1 MKFLI
6 NMFLFVSISIT
17 AQTTLEKEI
26 EKIKSNPNIKTE
38 YIDDDLLKVN
48 YDKFNS
54 RTFYLGEL
62 ESKKVTQDS
71 IPRFVFNISEMDT
84 SLFNYKYQFWQ
95 EVPLGNYYIKPI
107 IGNISNNN
115 RVEYY
120 GHKKDFFT
128 ENSEVYCYE
137 QDANGIFKQEYKYPS
152 NTILAYNIFDI
163 NRDGNLELHLLDTT
177 RYRIDSINWGIL
189 PDQSFF
195 KKSSPNSLA
204 DSIFFKYNIYTYDN
218 FNSQLND
225 FSIGDFDKDGINE
238 AVYNNFGPRII
249 RIAKFN
255 EANSTFDT
263 IQAFQTP
270 YVEDVAGFPIGDFD
284 MDGKTDM
291 VYAGGMGNI
300 YLIECEGVDSYSMNW
315 TGNTGVPNS
324 YINFQTN
331 DIDGNGKPEFWIGG
345 ESFVL
350 EVTRLICYETNGNN
364 SYHSVAEIEFPFLLS
379 LNPPRANSIDVD
391 NDNTEEIFMQI
402 GNVVVFIKFT
412 GSSNNHNYELYYYHL
427 FDQSIQSAIPFKFPG
442 DKYPSLILAME
453 YWQNG
458 YGRAFTQ
465 MYKHYLTVDV
475 DKQESVVNNYN
486 LFECY
491 PNPFNPSTKVKF
503 SLASS
508 ANVQIV
514 VYNSIGEEIITL
526 LNQSLEG
533 GEHNV
538 VWNGVD
544 KNNNSVPS
552 GVYFITMLANPDIF
566 EVTDRFQKTI
576 KSVLIK

>member
-6 NMFLFVSISIT
+6 SIYLFLFLSVLVN

-38 YIDDDLLKVN
+38 YIDDNLLKVN
-48 YDKFNS
+48 YDKLTC

-62 ESKKVTQDS
+62 ESKKGIQDS
-71 IPRFVFNISEMDT
+71 IPRFVFNLWEMDT

-107 IGNISNNN
+107 IGDISNNN

-137 QDANGIFKQEYKYPS
+137 QDANGIFNQAFKYPI
-152 NTILAYNIFDI
+152 NTVGAHNIFDI
-163 NRDGNLELHLLDTT
+163 DRDGNLELHLMATHLD
-177 RYRIDSINWGIL
+177 SAWGGYVH
-189 PDQSFF
+189 DQTFY
-195 KKSSPNSLA
+195 KKTSETSLA
-204 DSIFFKYNIYTYDN
+204 TNYYFDFNIYRGGGLN
-218 FNSQLND
+218 IQLND
-225 FSIGDFDKDGINE
+225 FTIGDFDKDNINE
-238 AVYNNFGPRII
+238 VVFNNFMPREVW
-249 RIAKFN
+249 IAKFN
-255 EANSTFDT
+255 EADTTFDSLK
-263 IQAFQTP
+263 AFPTP
-270 YVEDVAGFPIGDFD
+270 YIEDVSGFPIGDFD
-284 MDGKTDM
+284 MDGKTDI
-291 VYAGGMGNI
+291 VYAGSMGNI
-300 YLIECEGVDSYSMNW
+300 YLIECEGVNNYSMNW

-345 ESFVL
+345 EDFGL
-350 EVTRLICYETNGNN
+350 DVTRLICYEANGDN
-364 SYHSVAEIEFPFLLS
+364 SYHSVAEIEFPYLLS
-379 LNPPRANSIDVD
+379 LNPAGAESIDID
-391 NDNTEEIFMQI
+391 NDGKEEIFLRI
-402 GNVVVFIKFT
+402 GSIVVIIKFT
-412 GSSNNHNYELYYYHL
+412 GKVNDHNYEIYYYHS
-427 FDQSIQSAIPFKFPG
+427 FDQAIQSSVPYKFPS

-491 PNPFNPSTKVKF
+491 PNPFNPSTNIRF
-503 SLASS
+503 SLSYSS
-508 ANVQIV
+508 DVKIV
-514 VYNSIGEEIITL
+514 VYNLLGEEIITL
-526 LNQSLEG
+526 LNQSLLA

-538 VWNGVD
+538 VWKGVD
-544 KNNNSVPS
+544 KNNTSVPS

-566 EVTDRFQKTI
+566 GGTNRFQKTI
-576 KSVLIK
+576 KSVLLK

>member
-1 MKFLI
+1 MKYLI
-6 NMFLFVSISIT
+6 SMLLFISIT
-17 AQTTLEKEI
+17 ISAQTTLENEI
-26 EKIKSNPNIKTE
+26 ERIKSNPNVKLE
-38 YIDDDLLKVN
+38 YLDNNSLKVN
-48 YDKFNS
+48 YDKFIS
-54 RTFYLGEL
+54 RTFYLGES

-71 IPRFVFNISEMDT
+71 IPRFVFNLWEMDT
-84 SLFNYKYQFWQ
+84 TLFNYKYQFWQ

-107 IGNISNNN
+107 IGDISNNN

-120 GHKKDFFT
+120 GHKRDFFT

-137 QDANGIFKQEYKYPS
+137 QDANGIFKQAYKYPS

-163 NRDGNLELHLLDTT
+163 NKDANLELHLLATHL
-177 RYRIDSINWGIL
+177 DSAWGGYVH
-189 PDQSFF
+189 DQTFY
-195 KKSSPNSLA
+195 KKTSETSLSTNYYF
-204 DSIFFKYNIYTYDN
+204 DFNIYRGGGLN
-218 FNSQLND
+218 IQLND
-225 FSIGDFDKDGINE
+225 FTIGDFDKDNINE
-238 AVYNNFGPRII
+238 VVFNNFMPREVWIV
-249 RIAKFN
+249 KFN
-255 EANSTFDT
+255 EADTTFDSLK
-263 IQAFQTP
+263 AFPTP
-270 YVEDVAGFPIGDFD
+270 YIEDVSGFLIGDFD
-284 MDGKTDM
+284 MDGKTDI

-300 YLIECEGVDSYSMNW
+300 YLIECEGVVSYSMNW

-345 ESFVL
+345 ESFL
-350 EVTRLICYETNGNN
+350 ENASRLICYETDGNN
-364 SYHSVAEIEFPFLLS
+364 LYHSVAEIEFPYFIS
-379 LNPPRANSIDVD
+379 LNPSGAVSIDVD
-391 NDNTEEIFMQI
+391 NDGREEIFLRI

-412 GSSNNHNYELYYYHL
+412 GSSNNHNYEIYYYHS
-427 FDQSIQSAIPFKFPG
+427 FDQAIQSSVPYKFPS
-442 DKYPSLILAME
+442 DQYPSLILSME

-491 PNPFNPSTKVKF
+491 PNPFNPSTNVKF

-526 LNQSLEG
+526 LNQSLFT

-544 KNNNSVPS
+544 NKNIPVPS
-552 GVYFITMLANPDIF
+552 GVYFITMLAEPGISGETN
-566 EVTDRFQKTI
+566 RFIKTI